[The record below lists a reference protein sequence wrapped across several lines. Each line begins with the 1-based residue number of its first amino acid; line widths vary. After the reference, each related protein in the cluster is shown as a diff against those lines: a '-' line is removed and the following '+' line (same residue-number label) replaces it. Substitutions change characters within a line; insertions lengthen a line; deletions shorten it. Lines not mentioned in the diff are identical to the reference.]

1 MASRMSLLS
10 SEGPARQQVLL
21 VCVSQEG
28 RWQRW
33 QQTLKGATVK
43 GVLSKQEQR
52 LRVSWCTDAEGG
64 QAGVE
69 GWAECQPKG
78 RDT

>member
-1 MASRMSLLS
+1 MSLLS
-10 SEGPARQQVLL
+10 SAGPTCQQVPL
-21 VCVSQEG
+21 VRVLREC

-43 GVLSKQEQR
+43 GALSKQKQR
-52 LRVSWCTDAEGG
+52 LRVSWHIDAEGG

-69 GWAECQPKG
+69 GWAECQPEG
-78 RDT
+78 RNT